1 MTHLTKLKLND
12 KTRTDVET
20 NPDDVLRNKLITR
33 LLEQKELVEADLKG
47 VLISKTRFKFVT
59 DSETGES
66 KRVEV
71 QKQLRRWWWNDEDG
85 QVMLTL
91 RYGNK
96 PLAIADSK
104 STIEIGTLDK
114 LPKIIET
121 IIEAVKAGEL
131 DKQLNAAMAERRLKL
146 KKVG

>member
-1 MTHLTKLKLND
+1 MTHLTKLKLTD
-12 KTRTDVET
+12 KTRTDVEM
-20 NPDDVLRNKLITR
+20 NPEDLLRSKLIAR

-47 VLISKTRFKFVT
+47 EQLFKTRFKFVT
-59 DSETGES
+59 DSETGET
-66 KRVEV
+66 KRIEV
-71 QKQLRRWWWNDEDG
+71 QKQLRRWWWKDEDG

-96 PLAIADSK
+96 PLAIADGK
-104 STIEIGTLDK
+104 STIEIGALGK
-114 LPKIIET
+114 LPKIIDT

-146 KKVG
+146 KKVS

>member
-1 MTHLTKLKLND
+1 MTHLTKLKLTD
-12 KTRTDVET
+12 KTRTDVEM
-20 NPDDVLRNKLITR
+20 NPEDALRNKLIAR

-47 VLISKTRFKFVT
+47 ELLTKTRFKFVT
-59 DSETGES
+59 DSETGEN

-71 QKQLRRWWWNDEDG
+71 QKQLRRWWWTDEDG

-96 PLAIADSK
+96 PLAITGDK

-114 LPKIIET
+114 LPKIIDT
-121 IIEAVKAGEL
+121 IVEAVKAGEL
-131 DKQLNAAMAERRLKL
+131 DKQLNAAVAERRLKL

>member
-1 MTHLTKLKLND
+1 MSHLTKLKLTD
-12 KTRTDVET
+12 KTRTDVEM
-20 NPDDVLRNKLITR
+20 NPEDLLRSKLITR

-47 VLISKTRFKFVT
+47 EHLTKTRFKFVT

-66 KRVEV
+66 NRIEV
-71 QKQLRRWWWNDEDG
+71 QKQLRRWWWKDEDG
-85 QVMLTL
+85 GVMLTL
-91 RYGNK
+91 RYGNRS
-96 PLAIADSK
+96 LAIAEGK

-114 LPKIIET
+114 LPKIIDT

-146 KKVG
+146 KKVS

>member
-1 MTHLTKLKLND
+1 MTHLTKLKLTD
-12 KTRTDVET
+12 KTRAAVEAS
-20 NPDDVLRNKLITR
+20 PEDLLRSKLIAR

-47 VLISKTRFKFVT
+47 EQLTKTRFKFIT

-71 QKQLRRWWWNDEDG
+71 QKQLRRWWWKDEDG
-85 QVMLTL
+85 QVNLTL
-91 RYGNK
+91 RYGNR
-96 PLAIADSK
+96 PLAIANGK

-114 LPKIIET
+114 LPRVIET

>member
-1 MTHLTKLKLND
+1 MSHLTKLKLTD

-20 NPDDVLRNKLITR
+20 NPEDAQRNKLITR

-47 VLISKTRFKFVT
+47 ELISKTRFKFVT

-96 PLAIADSK
+96 PLAITGDK

-146 KKVG
+146 KKVS

>member
-1 MTHLTKLKLND
+1 MPHLTKLKLTD
-12 KTRTDVET
+12 KTSTDVET
-20 NPDDVLRNKLITR
+20 NPEDLLRNKLITR
-33 LLEQKELVEADLKG
+33 LFEQKELVEADLKG
-47 VLISKTRFKFVT
+47 EQLTKTRFKFVT

-71 QKQLRRWWWNDEDG
+71 QKQMRRWWWQDEDG
-85 QVMLTL
+85 QVNLTL
-91 RYGNK
+91 RYGNR
-96 PLAIADSK
+96 PLAITGDK
-104 STIEIGTLDK
+104 STIEIGGLDK

-121 IIEAVKAGEL
+121 IIAAVKAGEL

>member
-1 MTHLTKLKLND
+1 MTHITKLKLTD

-20 NPDDVLRNKLITR
+20 NPEDLLRSKLIAR
-33 LLEQKELVEADLKG
+33 LLEQQELVEADLKG
-47 VLISKTRFKFVT
+47 EQLTKTRFKFVT
-59 DSETGES
+59 DSETGET

-71 QKQLRRWWWNDEDG
+71 QKQLRRWWWKDEDG
-85 QVMLTL
+85 QVNLTL

-96 PLAIADSK
+96 PLAITGDK

-131 DKQLNAAMAERRLKL
+131 DKPLNAAMAKRRAKL
-146 KKVG
+146 KKVS

>member
-1 MTHLTKLKLND
+1 MSHLTKLKLTD
-12 KTRTDVET
+12 KIRTDVEI
-20 NPDDVLRNKLITR
+20 NPEDALRNKLITR

-47 VLISKTRFKFVT
+47 ELISKTRFKFVT

-96 PLAIADSK
+96 PLAITGDK

-146 KKVG
+146 KKVS

>member
-1 MTHLTKLKLND
+1 MSHLTKLKLTD
-12 KTRTDVET
+12 KIRADVET
-20 NPDDVLRNKLITR
+20 NPEDVLRNKLVTR
-33 LLEQKELVEADLKG
+33 LLEQKEFVEADLKG
-47 VLISKTRFKFVT
+47 ELISKTRFKFVT

-91 RYGNK
+91 RYGNR
-96 PLAIADSK
+96 PLAITGDK

-146 KKVG
+146 KKVS

>member
-1 MTHLTKLKLND
+1 MTHLTKLKLTD

-20 NPDDVLRNKLITR
+20 NPEDLLRNKLIAR

-47 VLISKTRFKFVT
+47 EQLTKTRFKFVT
-59 DSETGES
+59 DSETGET

-71 QKQLRRWWWNDEDG
+71 QKQLRRWWWKDEDG
-85 QVMLTL
+85 QVNLTL

-96 PLAIADSK
+96 ALAIADGK

-114 LPKIIET
+114 LPKIIDT

-146 KKVG
+146 KKVS

>member
-1 MTHLTKLKLND
+1 MSHLTKLKLTD

-20 NPDDVLRNKLITR
+20 NPEDLLRRKLITR

-47 VLISKTRFKFVT
+47 EHITKTRFKFVT
-59 DSETGES
+59 DSETGET

-71 QKQLRRWWWNDEDG
+71 QKQLRRWWWKDEDG
-85 QVMLTL
+85 DVMLTL
-91 RYGNK
+91 RYGNR
-96 PLAIADSK
+96 PLAITGDR

-114 LPKIIET
+114 LPKIIDT

-131 DKQLNAAMAERRLKL
+131 DKQLNAAMAERRAKL
-146 KKVG
+146 KRVS

>member
-1 MTHLTKLKLND
+1 M
-12 KTRTDVET
+12 
-20 NPDDVLRNKLITR
+20 
-33 LLEQKELVEADLKG
+33 EADLKG
-47 VLISKTRFKFVT
+47 EQIFKTRFKFVT
-59 DSETGES
+59 DSETGET

-71 QKQLRRWWWNDEDG
+71 QKQLRRWWWKDEDD
-85 QVMLTL
+85 QVNLTL

-96 PLAIADSK
+96 PLAITGDK

>member
-1 MTHLTKLKLND
+1 MTYLIKLKLTD

-20 NPDDVLRNKLITR
+20 NAEDLLRSKLITR

-47 VLISKTRFKFVT
+47 EQLFKTRFKFVT
-59 DSETGES
+59 DSETGEA
-66 KRVEV
+66 KRAEV
-71 QKQLRRWWWNDEDG
+71 QKQLRRWWGKDEDG

-96 PLAIADSK
+96 PLAIADGK
-104 STIEIGTLDK
+104 STIEVGTLDK

-131 DKQLNAAMAERRLKL
+131 DKQLNAAMAERRAKM
-146 KKVG
+146 KKVS

>member
-1 MTHLTKLKLND
+1 MSHLTKLKLTD

-47 VLISKTRFKFVT
+47 ELISKTRFKFVT

-96 PLAIADSK
+96 PLAITGDK
-104 STIEIGTLDK
+104 STIEIGALDK
-114 LPKIIET
+114 LPKVIET

>member
-1 MTHLTKLKLND
+1 MPHLTKLKLTD

-20 NPDDVLRNKLITR
+20 NPEDILRNKLITR
-33 LLEQKELVEADLKG
+33 LLEQRELVEADLKG
-47 VLISKTRFKFVT
+47 EQLFKTRFKFVT
-59 DSETGES
+59 DSETGET

-71 QKQLRRWWWNDEDG
+71 QKQLRRWWWKDEDG

-96 PLAIADSK
+96 PLAIADGK
-104 STIEIGTLDK
+104 STLEIGTMDK
-114 LPKIIET
+114 LPKIVDT

-131 DKQLNAAMAERRLKL
+131 DKPLNAAMAERRLKL

>member
-1 MTHLTKLKLND
+1 MSHLTKLKLTD

-20 NPDDVLRNKLITR
+20 NPEDLLRNKLITR

-47 VLISKTRFKFVT
+47 EQLTKTRFKFVT

-66 KRVEV
+66 KRVEF
-71 QKQLRRWWWNDEDG
+71 QKQLRRWWWQDEDG
-85 QVMLTL
+85 QVNLTL
-91 RYGNK
+91 RYGNR
-96 PLAIADSK
+96 PLAIANGK
-104 STIEIGTLDK
+104 STIEIGTMDK

-146 KKVG
+146 KKVS

>member
-1 MTHLTKLKLND
+1 MPHLTKLKLTD
-12 KTRTDVET
+12 KTRTDVEM
-20 NPDDVLRNKLITR
+20 NPEDLLRSKLVAR

-47 VLISKTRFKFVT
+47 ERLTKTRFKFVT
-59 DSETGES
+59 DSETGET

-71 QKQLRRWWWNDEDG
+71 QRQLRRWWWKDEGG

-91 RYGNK
+91 RYGNR
-96 PLAIADSK
+96 PLAITGDK

-121 IIEAVKAGEL
+121 IIEAVKTGEL

>member
-1 MTHLTKLKLND
+1 MSHLTKLKLTD

-20 NPDDVLRNKLITR
+20 NPEDLLRNKLITR

-47 VLISKTRFKFVT
+47 EQLFKTRFKFVT
-59 DSETGES
+59 DSETGET

-71 QKQLRRWWWNDEDG
+71 QKQLRRWWWKDEDG
-85 QVMLTL
+85 KVNLAL
-91 RYGNK
+91 RYGNR
-96 PLAIADSK
+96 PLAIANGK

-146 KKVG
+146 KKVS

>member
-1 MTHLTKLKLND
+1 MSHLTKLKLTD
-12 KTRTDVET
+12 KARTDVET
-20 NPDDVLRNKLITR
+20 NPEDLLRNKLITR

-47 VLISKTRFKFVT
+47 EHLTKTRFKFVT
-59 DSETGES
+59 DTETGET

-71 QKQLRRWWWNDEDG
+71 QKQMRRWWWQDEDG

-91 RYGNK
+91 RYGNR
-96 PLAIADSK
+96 PLAITGDK
-104 STIEIGTLDK
+104 STIEVGTLDK
-114 LPKIIET
+114 LPKVIDT

>member
-1 MTHLTKLKLND
+1 MAHLTKLIFND

-20 NPDDVLRNKLITR
+20 NPEDLLRNKLITR

-47 VLISKTRFKFVT
+47 EQLTKTRFKFVT
-59 DSETGES
+59 DSETGET
-66 KRVEV
+66 KRIEV
-71 QKQLRRWWWNDEDG
+71 QKQLRRWWWKDEDG

-91 RYGNK
+91 RYGNR
-96 PLAIADSK
+96 PLAIAGDK
-104 STIEIGTLDK
+104 STIEIGALDK
-114 LPKIIET
+114 LPKIIDK

-146 KKVG
+146 KRVS

>member
-1 MTHLTKLKLND
+1 MPHITKLKLTD
-12 KTRTDVET
+12 KVRTGVET
-20 NPDDVLRNKLITR
+20 NPEDLLRSKLITR

-47 VLISKTRFKFVT
+47 EQLTKTRFKFVT
-59 DSETGES
+59 DSETGET

-71 QKQLRRWWWNDEDG
+71 QKQLRRWWWQDEGG

-91 RYGNK
+91 RYGNR
-96 PLAIADSK
+96 PLAITGDK

-114 LPKIIET
+114 LPKIIDT

-131 DKQLNAAMAERRLKL
+131 DKPLYAAMAERRLKL